1 MRKAVDEV
9 RNLQLLTRKSVHL
22 SPCPAKAPIVG
33 HPAKRRPR
41 QLEEHGHVPFYVGRQ
56 LHRPPPGTLRIDP
69 VHACQQVRPAG
80 LLFVR
85 RVRVLG
91 ERGAR
96 APCVLGMRL
105 GVDLRAVCE
114 RMAGARFLAPV
125 WAPRPPT
132 AGAASGAPIAE
143 K

>member
-1 MRKAVDEV
+1 M
-9 RNLQLLTRKSVHL
+9 
-22 SPCPAKAPIVG
+22 
-33 HPAKRRPR
+33 
-41 QLEEHGHVPFYVGRQ
+41 
-56 LHRPPPGTLRIDP
+56 
-69 VHACQQVRPAG
+69 HACQQVRPAG
-80 LLFVR
+80 QLFVR

-91 ERGAR
+91 EGGAR

-132 AGAASGAPIAE
+132 AGAATGAPIAE